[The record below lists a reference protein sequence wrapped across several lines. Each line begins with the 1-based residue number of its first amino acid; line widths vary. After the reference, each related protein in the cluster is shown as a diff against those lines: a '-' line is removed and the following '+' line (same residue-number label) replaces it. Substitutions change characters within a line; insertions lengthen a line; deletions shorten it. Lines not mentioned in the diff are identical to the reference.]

1 MKILITGA
9 GLVGCHAARELT
21 SQGHRVWLFDASPNQ
36 AYVEAIAG
44 KKGVRMIRGDL
55 RDLPT
60 VIRAL
65 RDVRPAVT
73 VHTAGFIGG
82 EVANPPYRGVQTN
95 IVGSANVFEAC
106 QIAGVKRVVHVSTFG
121 VYDWENIRRGP
132 VKEDFPLGGHTFYHA
147 TKIAN
152 ELLLDAYRR
161 FYDFEGV
168 VIRPASVYGPG
179 HYRGGS
185 TGGMNIN
192 ELVRACLGNGAIA
205 IDEKRIGKNDFAYA
219 KDVGRGIALACTAPK
234 AAGKTFNIGAGE
246 VYGPEDFRRVIA
258 RLCPDR
264 EIRLVR
270 AEAGDREGF
279 ERVRLDLSQAKR
291 ILGYT
296 PQYPLA
302 KGLKDYI
309 ERSRELGFWS

>member
-1 MKILITGA
+1 MKVFITGA

-21 SQGHRVWLFDASPNQ
+21 SQGHRVWLFDASPNRV
-36 AYVEAIAG
+36 YVEAIAG
-44 KKGVRMIRGDL
+44 KKGVQMFRGDL

-60 VIRAL
+60 LIRAL
-65 RDVRPAVT
+65 RDVRPPVA

-95 IVGSANVFEAC
+95 TVGSANVFEAS

-132 VKEDFPLGGHTFYHA
+132 VKESFPLGGHTFYHA

-152 ELLLDAYRR
+152 ELLLDAYSR
-161 FYDFEGV
+161 FYGFEGV

-185 TGGMNIN
+185 TGGIN
-192 ELVRACLGNGAIA
+192 MSELVRACLGNGTIA
-205 IDEKRIGKNDFAYA
+205 IYEKRIGKNDFAYA
-219 KDVGRGIALACTAPK
+219 KDVARGIALACTAPR
-234 AAGKTFNIGAGE
+234 AAGKAFNIGTGE

-258 RLCPDR
+258 RLCPSR
-264 EIRLVR
+264 EIKLVR

-279 ERVRLDLSQAKR
+279 ERARLDLTQSRKV
-291 ILGYT
+291 LGYA
-296 PQYPLA
+296 PRYPLA